1 MDFLLIDFEFTF
13 YKKPFGRPRT
23 FFSEIIEIGAV
34 KLNGETL
41 MECGKLQ
48 DFVKPQFFPKQAAD
62 AMNFCMITPN
72 DMKKAITFPKM
83 MEKLAE
89 LYVPG
94 ETYFVTWGDCDYK
107 VLSICCEK
115 YKVNN
120 PIRPED
126 CLDLAEAYKI
136 MKGEE
141 NTPGLKASAQEL
153 GVNADGLW
161 HTALDDAC
169 NTGKILLKLFDLGWS
184 PKAYFDAKAEAAEA
198 ARIEKEIRRARW
210 LERKNQQ
217 YVE

>member
-1 MDFLLIDFEFTF
+1 MNFLLVDFEFTF

-34 KLNGETL
+34 KLDGETL
-41 MECGKLQ
+41 KECGKLQ

-72 DMKKAITFPKM
+72 DMKKAITFQKM
-83 MEKLAE
+83 IEKLAE

-107 VLSICCEK
+107 VLSTCCEK
-115 YKVNN
+115 YKVRN
-120 PIRPED
+120 PIRQED
-126 CLDLAEAYKI
+126 CLDLAEAYKL

-153 GVNADGLW
+153 GVDADGLW
-161 HTALDDAC
+161 HTAFDDAS
-169 NTGKILLKLFDLGWS
+169 NTGRILVKLTELGWT
-184 PKAYFDAKAEAAEA
+184 PETYFKAKADAAEA
-198 ARIEKEIRRARW
+198 VRIEKERRRAEW
-210 LERKNQQ
+210 LARKNQQ